1 MFANIFNKILIQKE
15 EGANFKNKFDLI
27 FGNSQKKKKKIPVS
41 LRRVVEKQ
49 ILNKLVLV
57 KE

>member
-27 FGNSQKKKKKIPVS
+27 FGNSQKKKKDS
-41 LRRVVEKQ
+41 C
-49 ILNKLVLV
+49 KL
-57 KE
+57 KTSSRKANIE